1 MEKPVQESMIFFN
14 RALEH
19 SGEFAADE
27 AAQRQ
32 NMRKVLQVMCG
43 GLVALSAELKELK
56 DELAK
61 RK

>member
-1 MEKPVQESMIFFN
+1 MIFFN

-43 GLVALSAELKELK
+43 GRVALSAELEELK